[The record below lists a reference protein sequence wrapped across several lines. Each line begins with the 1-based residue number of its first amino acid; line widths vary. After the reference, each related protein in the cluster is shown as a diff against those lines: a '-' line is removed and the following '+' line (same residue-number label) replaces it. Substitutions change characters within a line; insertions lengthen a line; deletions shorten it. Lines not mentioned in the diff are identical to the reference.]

1 MEKIATL
8 DQQTCSLRQE
18 NDDLANLAGKLR
30 EQVYKLQQEL
40 QWHVNNGCQVK
51 VKRAAKVA
59 ELLNNP
65 SPSPAQGPQVVD
77 SPDSTTPLPLQTSPS
92 NTAGNS

>member
-30 EQVYKLQQEL
+30 EQVRVVREEEEQE
-40 QWHVNNGCQVK
+40 
-51 VKRAAKVA
+51 
-59 ELLNNP
+59 
-65 SPSPAQGPQVVD
+65 
-77 SPDSTTPLPLQTSPS
+77 
-92 NTAGNS
+92 